1 MKKTLLVL
9 MAIVMVLSVFAGCTQ
24 TEPAAPAEESGTTE
38 AAATEEAAE
47 TAEDTMVYADPNG
60 NVGGTL
66 VTRVSGDPMS
76 FCPSLA
82 ADDYAYP
89 MVQNMFNRLTKLDNS
104 KSPIPDAAESWDV
117 SDDALTIT
125 FHLKDNMKWWD
136 GEALD
141 AEDVKYTFDYI
152 KANETCYFSSSM
164 GIVDSIEVVDPL
176 TVVFHMNTA
185 DMSFVARLGWY
196 GTFIVPEHIYNN
208 GQPWEDNPAATT
220 PVGSGPFMFDSYV
233 QGESVTVVR
242 NPDYHDGAPLLDKV
256 VFSIIPDDATAM
268 QALINGE
275 IDTIDVV
282 TDAYLDQLLADPAFR
297 MDRNEYPS
305 PWRFIFNLTSDS
317 AVSDPAVRL
326 AIAMCVDRNDISEK
340 VTGGVMPP
348 EWCAYPAIV
357 AWAANTEDT
366 FPDVDIEGARKVL
379 EDAGYTADA
388 DGFYIRGLTLDA
400 FEGQLV
406 DMSRLVIANCAQAGI
421 EVELVVSEYNAWAEK
436 IGPGTDWMIEAQGG
450 FMGPD
455 PAALA
460 SRYGTGS
467 SGNYA
472 SYANPEFD
480 ELCVQA
486 AAEGDQDARAEL
498 YRQAQSLLIRDLPAI
513 NVLAWA
519 GYEASR
525 SDLANLPIDGTGMWG
540 WQEYTYTYF
549 TD

>member
-1 MKKTLLVL
+1 
-9 MAIVMVLSVFAGCTQ
+9 
-24 TEPAAPAEESGTTE
+24 
-38 AAATEEAAE
+38 
-47 TAEDTMVYADPNG
+47 
-60 NVGGTL
+60 
-66 VTRVSGDPMS
+66 
-76 FCPSLA
+76 
-82 ADDYAYP
+82 
-89 MVQNMFNRLTKLDNS
+89 
-104 KSPIPDAAESWDV
+104 
-117 SDDALTIT
+117 
-125 FHLKDNMKWWD
+125 
-136 GEALD
+136 
-141 AEDVKYTFDYI
+141 
-152 KANETCYFSSSM
+152 
-164 GIVDSIEVVDPL
+164 
-176 TVVFHMNTA
+176 
-185 DMSFVARLGWY
+185 
-196 GTFIVPEHIYNN
+196 
-208 GQPWEDNPAATT
+208 
-220 PVGSGPFMFDSYV
+220 
-233 QGESVTVVR
+233 
-242 NPDYHDGAPLLDKV
+242 
-256 VFSIIPDDATAM
+256 
-268 QALINGE
+268 
-275 IDTIDVV
+275 
-282 TDAYLDQLLADPAFR
+282 

-305 PWRFIFNLTSDS
+305 PWRFIFNLASDS

-379 EDAGYTADA
+379 EDTGYTADA